1 MATTTPNFGWPVPT
15 STDLV
20 KDGATAIEAL
30 GDAIDA
36 SLVDLEGG
44 TTGQI
49 LAKASNTDM
58 DFAWITN
65 DVGDITAVTAGTGIS
80 GGGTSGAVTITNSMA
95 TEIAAKGDLIVG
107 TGSQTFDNLTAG
119 TNGLVLE
126 AASGE
131 TTGLKWGFK
140 GIVQVVYGSTATTA
154 TNATDVY
161 ADTNLTATITP
172 KSASNKVFVLI
183 THMVAKNSTNANS
196 GCWLQLLRGASVISG
211 FAQYLGYTNTTINN
225 SISTAFNYLDSPAS
239 TSALTYKTQF
249 KNNVNA
255 SGVSVNE
262 GTSSITLVEVSV

>member
-1 MATTTPNFGWPVPT
+1 MPT

-20 KDGATAIEAL
+20 TDLPADFEVFGQAVDTALAEL
-30 GDAIDA
+30 K
-36 SLVDLEGG
+36 GG
-44 TTGQI
+44 TTGQV
-49 LAKASNTDM
+49 LSKTSNTNM
-58 DFAWITN
+58 DFTWVTTDDTN
-65 DVGDITAVTAGTGIS
+65 AIQNAIVD
-80 GGGTSGAVTITNSMA
+80 
-95 TEIAAKGDLIVG
+95 AKGDLIAASAADTPARLAV
-107 TGSQTFDNLTAG
+107 G

-140 GIVQVVYGSTATTA
+140 GIVQVINATTATTA
-154 TNATDVY
+154 TNATSTY

-183 THMVAKNSTNANS
+183 SQMAAKNSTNAGS
-196 GCWLQLLRGASVISG
+196 GCWLKLLRDGSLVNEFG
-211 FAQYLGYTNTTINN
+211 NYLGYTNTLINN
-225 SISTAFNYLDSPAS
+225 SVCASFNYLDSPAT
-239 TSALTYKTQF
+239 TSAVTYKTQF